1 MFYKIIIYHFKDEV
15 VKLKGHFSLDI
26 NLEKNRAN
34 EMNHEVMNKSQRLDS
49 RIDTEISNVKALLE
63 AFKAETVRYIAGSM
77 FTGLVI
83 ILGALRYFSS

>member
-1 MFYKIIIYHFKDEV
+1 
-15 VKLKGHFSLDI
+15 
-26 NLEKNRAN
+26 
-34 EMNHEVMNKSQRLDS
+34 MNHEVMNKSQRLDS